1 MNTKNN
7 KPQGLL
13 YLEEHIACK
22 NYLIGDRALFEIIKL
37 ETGKLFIRESVG
49 RSTLVFL
56 LSGKIRISTRNV
68 VNREVEAGK
77 MFLVATRDSFY
88 GRAVTDVTLLR
99 CSFTQEIAL
108 CNKFALKKLQGYVS
122 CGEPEENPDIALLA
136 IHPLLQQELELTSSI
151 MEKGL
156 LCSHYQRLKQDI
168 IFMELRGLYKREEL
182 ARMFAPL
189 IGADDDFKSRIL
201 EIYPRVSTIKE
212 LMGELQMS
220 HATFNRKFH
229 NSFNISPKQWL
240 IQKKKEKLFR
250 DIVMTNL
257 PIAEI
262 AEKYG
267 FTVNYVT
274 SFCKEHFGITPTK
287 LRQEHSPQ

>member
-22 NYLIGDRALFEIIKL
+22 NYLIGDRALFETIKL
-37 ETGKLFIRESVG
+37 ETGKLFIRESVD

-56 LSGKIRISTRNV
+56 LSGKIRISTKNV
-68 VNREVEAGK
+68 VNREIEAGK
-77 MFLVATRDSFY
+77 MFLVTAGDSFY

-108 CNKFALKKLQGYVS
+108 CNKFALKKLQRYVS
-122 CGEPEENPDIALLA
+122 CEESENNPDIALLA

-156 LCSHYQRLKQDI
+156 LCAHYQRLKQDI

-189 IGADDDFKSRIL
+189 IGADDDFKSRVL
-201 EIYPRVSTIKE
+201 EIYPRISTIKE
-212 LMGELQMS
+212 LIVELQMS

-229 NSFNISPKQWL
+229 KFFNISPKQWL

-274 SFCKEHFGITPTK
+274 SFCKEHFEKTPTK

>member
-1 MNTKNN
+1 MNTENN
-7 KPQGLL
+7 KLQGLL

-22 NYLIGDRALFEIIKL
+22 NYLTGDRALFETIKL
-37 ETGKLFIRESVG
+37 EAGKLFIRESMD
-49 RSTLVFL
+49 RSALVFL
-56 LSGKIRISTRNV
+56 LSGKIRISTKNV
-68 VNREVEAGK
+68 VNREIEAGK
-77 MFLVATRDSFY
+77 MFLVTAGDSFY
-88 GRAVTDVTLLR
+88 GRAITDVILLR

-108 CNKFALKKLQGYVS
+108 CNKFALKKLQRYVS
-122 CGEPEENPDIALLA
+122 CEESEDNPDIALLA
-136 IHPLLQQELELTSSI
+136 IHPLLQQELELTSSV
-151 MEKGL
+151 MGKGL
-156 LCSHYQRLKQDI
+156 MCVHYQRLKQDI
-168 IFMELRGLYKREEL
+168 IFMELRGLYKKEEL

-189 IGADDDFKSRIL
+189 LGADDDFKNRVL
-201 EIYPRVSTIKE
+201 EIYPRISTIKE
-212 LMGELQMS
+212 LMVKLQMS

-274 SFCKEHFGITPTK
+274 SFCKEHFGKTPTK

>member
-1 MNTKNN
+1 MNTENN
-7 KPQGLL
+7 KLQGLL

-22 NYLIGDRALFEIIKL
+22 NYLTGDRALFETIKL
-37 ETGKLFIRESVG
+37 EAGKLFIRESVD
-49 RSTLVFL
+49 RSALVFL
-56 LSGKIRISTRNV
+56 LSGKIRISTKNV
-68 VNREVEAGK
+68 VNREIEAGK
-77 MFLVATRDSFY
+77 MFLVTAGDSFY
-88 GRAVTDVTLLR
+88 GRAITDVILLR

-108 CNKFALKKLQGYVS
+108 CNKFALKKLQRYAS
-122 CGEPEENPDIALLA
+122 CEESEDNSDIALLT
-136 IHPLLQQELELTSSI
+136 IHPLLQQELELTSSV
-151 MEKGL
+151 MGKGL
-156 LCSHYQRLKQDI
+156 MCVHYQRLKQDI
-168 IFMELRGLYKREEL
+168 IFMELRGLYKKEEL

-189 IGADDDFKSRIL
+189 LGADDDFKNRVL
-201 EIYPRVSTIKE
+201 EIYPRISTIKE
-212 LMGELQMS
+212 LMVKLQMS

-262 AEKYG
+262 ADKYG

-274 SFCKEHFGITPTK
+274 SFCKEHFGKTPTK
-287 LRQEHSPQ
+287 LRHEHSPQ

>member
-1 MNTKNN
+1 MNTENN
-7 KPQGLL
+7 KLQGLL

-22 NYLIGDRALFEIIKL
+22 NYLTGDRALFETIKL
-37 ETGKLFIRESVG
+37 EAGKLFIRESMD
-49 RSTLVFL
+49 RSALVFL
-56 LSGKIRISTRNV
+56 LSGKIRISTKNV
-68 VNREVEAGK
+68 VNREIEAGK
-77 MFLVATRDSFY
+77 MFLVTAGDSFY
-88 GRAVTDVTLLR
+88 GRAITDVILLR

-108 CNKFALKKLQGYVS
+108 CNKFALKKLQRYAS
-122 CGEPEENPDIALLA
+122 CEESEDNSDIALLT
-136 IHPLLQQELELTSSI
+136 IHPLLQQELELTSSV
-151 MEKGL
+151 MGKGL
-156 LCSHYQRLKQDI
+156 MCVHYQRLKQDI
-168 IFMELRGLYKREEL
+168 IFMELRGLYKKEEL

-189 IGADDDFKSRIL
+189 LGADDDFKNRVL
-201 EIYPRVSTIKE
+201 EIYPRISTIKE
-212 LMGELQMS
+212 LMVKLQMS
-220 HATFNRKFH
+220 HATFNRNFH

-274 SFCKEHFGITPTK
+274 SFCKEHFGKTPTK

>member
-1 MNTKNN
+1 M
-7 KPQGLL
+7 
-13 YLEEHIACK
+13 
-22 NYLIGDRALFEIIKL
+22 
-37 ETGKLFIRESVG
+37 
-49 RSTLVFL
+49 
-56 LSGKIRISTRNV
+56 
-68 VNREVEAGK
+68 NREIEAGK
-77 MFLVATRDSFY
+77 MFLVTAGDSFY
-88 GRAVTDVTLLR
+88 GRAITDVILLR

-108 CNKFALKKLQGYVS
+108 CNKFALKKLQRYAS
-122 CGEPEENPDIALLA
+122 CEESEDNSDIALLT
-136 IHPLLQQELELTSSI
+136 IHPLLQQELELTSSV
-151 MEKGL
+151 MGKGL
-156 LCSHYQRLKQDI
+156 MCVHYQRLKQDI
-168 IFMELRGLYKREEL
+168 IFMELRGLYKKEEL

-189 IGADDDFKSRIL
+189 LGADDDFKNRVL
-201 EIYPRVSTIKE
+201 EIYPRISTIKE
-212 LMGELQMS
+212 LMVKLQMS

-274 SFCKEHFGITPTK
+274 SFCKEHFGKTPTK

>member
-77 MFLVATRDSFY
+77 MFLVATGDSFY

-122 CGEPEENPDIALLA
+122 CGEPEENPDIALL
-136 IHPLLQQELELTSSI
+136 P
-151 MEKGL
+151 
-156 LCSHYQRLKQDI
+156 
-168 IFMELRGLYKREEL
+168 
-182 ARMFAPL
+182 
-189 IGADDDFKSRIL
+189 
-201 EIYPRVSTIKE
+201 STRCC
-212 LMGELQMS
+212 
-220 HATFNRKFH
+220 NR
-229 NSFNISPKQWL
+229 
-240 IQKKKEKLFR
+240 
-250 DIVMTNL
+250 NL
-257 PIAEI
+257 
-262 AEKYG
+262 
-267 FTVNYVT
+267 N
-274 SFCKEHFGITPTK
+274 
-287 LRQEHSPQ
+287 